1 MKETRETAERV
12 PVFVVR
18 DAAGEY
24 LRADGS
30 RTPASDEAHEF
41 ATAAEAAAACTRAT
55 DKVVVW

>member
-1 MKETRETAERV
+1 MEETTDRV

-18 DAAGEY
+18 DEYGEY

-41 ATAAEAAAACTRAT
+41 ATAAEAEAAFTRAT
-55 DKVVVW
+55 DRVVVW